1 MKTEFKGTKGKWRW
15 NHAIGNRLAILEN
28 EYGSEI
34 CNFGDD
40 TVYYPTEG
48 TEPNKEDSLLI
59 GKAPELLE
67 NFISAIILLKQTT
80 EFEVLDT
87 YKIKVLEFEK
97 LLEETLI

>member
-1 MKTEFKGTKGKWRW
+1 MKRPKIKWTEEEK
-15 NHAIGNRLAILEN
+15 
-28 EYGSEI
+28 
-34 CNFGDD
+34 D
-40 TVYYPTEG
+40 V
-48 TEPNKEDSLLI
+48 
-59 GKAPELLE
+59 LLE

>member
-1 MKTEFKGTKGKWRW
+1 MKKHT
-15 NHAIGNRLAILEN
+15 ISVILLTF
-28 EYGSEI
+28 

-59 GKAPELLE
+59 EKAPELLE